1 MANWQLTEDAFNLF
15 LSWLD
20 HDRDAAGKK
29 YEKIRRRLIVLFD
42 SRGCSSSE
50 ELADQTINRF
60 IRRLPAIKDS
70 INDPI
75 PYLLV
80 IASNLYREHH
90 EKQLLPLA
98 ENLSNIPDAANYESE
113 IIERM
118 HECLERCLQKL
129 DAVNRTLVLDYY
141 HEDKQAKINFRKDLA
156 RRWGLTANALRI
168 KMHHL
173 RTSLHKCLEE
183 CLESVASEMN

>member
-1 MANWQLTEDAFNLF
+1 MVNWQLTEDALNLF
-15 LSWLD
+15 LSFLD

-29 YEKIRRRLIVLFD
+29 YENIRRRLLVLFE

-60 IRRLPAIKDS
+60 IRRLPAISDS

-80 IASNLYREHH
+80 IASNLYLEHR
-90 EKQLLPLA
+90 EKQTLPLP
-98 ENLSNIPDAANYESE
+98 ENLSEIPGPANDESE
-113 IIERM
+113 TTERI
-118 HECLERCLQKL
+118 HDCLERCLEKL
-129 DAVNRTLVLDYY
+129 EAVNRNLVLDYY
-141 HEDKQAKINFRKDLA
+141 RKDKQAKIDFRKDLA

-168 KMHHL
+168 KMHSL
-173 RTSLHKCLEE
+173 RASLHKCLEE
-183 CLESVASEMN
+183 CLESAASEMN

>member
-29 YEKIRRRLIVLFD
+29 YENIRRRLIVLFD

-50 ELADQTINRF
+50 ELADQAINRF
-60 IRRLPAIKDS
+60 IRRLPAVSDS

-80 IASNLYREHH
+80 IASNLYLEYR
-90 EKQLLPLA
+90 EKQLLPMP
-98 ENLSNIPDAANYESE
+98 ENLSDIPGPANDESE
-113 IIERM
+113 ITERM
-118 HECLERCLQKL
+118 HECLERCLQRL
-129 DAVNRTLVLDYY
+129 EAVNRTLVLDYY
-141 HEDKQAKINFRKDLA
+141 QKDKQAKIDFRKDLA

-168 KMHHL
+168 KMHNL